1 MIKKKRK
8 SYYKMD
14 FEPKE
19 VLGEC
24 TFRAAAFWRVLY
36 QVWQLTDKNCPSA
49 FPVGSIDQR
58 DWGTEC
64 PEHVET
70 LVAMIFEMKSGVSAR
85 AAFLTYDEAILA
97 DAVLMVVHAFSLMPE
112 LLPKLETMLL
122 ITKVGSA
129 LLGSE
134 ILDQRARTRTEE
146 MLELAREFRR
156 LSKVIEDNNLTVT
169 SKIVHGQLPD
179 QNIYLTFTVLE

>member
-1 MIKKKRK
+1 
-8 SYYKMD
+8 MD
-14 FEPKE
+14 FETRQ

-24 TFRAAAFWRVLY
+24 TFRAAAFWRLLY

-58 DWGTEC
+58 DWNTKC

-85 AAFLTYDEAILA
+85 AAFLTHDEAILA
-97 DAVLMVVHAFSLMPE
+97 DAVLMVVQAFSHMPQ

-122 ITKVGSA
+122 MTTVGSA
-129 LLGSE
+129 LVGSQ
-134 ILDQRARTRTEE
+134 ILDQRARSRTEE

-156 LSKVIEDNNLTVT
+156 LSKVIENNDVT
-169 SKIVHGQLPD
+169 SSSKIVHGQLPD
-179 QNIYLTFTVLE
+179 QNIYLKFTLVEA

>member
-1 MIKKKRK
+1 
-8 SYYKMD
+8 MD
-14 FEPKE
+14 FETRQ

-36 QVWQLTDKNCPSA
+36 KVWQLTDKNCPSA
-49 FPVGSIDQR
+49 FPIGSIDQR
-58 DWGTEC
+58 DWGTKC

-85 AAFLTYDEAILA
+85 AAFLTYDDVILA
-97 DAVLMVVHAFSLMPE
+97 DAVFMVIRAFSLMPE
-112 LLPKLETMLL
+112 LLPKLETLLL

-134 ILDQRARTRTEE
+134 ILDQRAKSRTEE
-146 MLELAREFRR
+146 MLELAREFHRM
-156 LSKVIEDNNLTVT
+156 SKVIENNDVTVS
-169 SKIVHGQLPD
+169 SKIEHGQLPD
-179 QNIYLTFTVLE
+179 QNIYLTFTLVEV